1 MNIRINLK
9 NKMNKLKEKFYN
21 NIKGESKMN
30 NSYTI
35 IIHKEEN
42 PKGYWAECR
51 NLKGCFAQAK
61 TIEEVK
67 KLMKEAIIIKLKE
80 NEETVSTENIDI
92 VLSYA

>member
-1 MNIRINLK
+1 
-9 NKMNKLKEKFYN
+9 MNKLKEKFYN

-35 IIHKEEN
+35 IIHKEN
-42 PKGYWAECR
+42 PKGYCAECR

-80 NEETVSTENIDI
+80 NEETVSSENIDI